1 MQGSLLQP
9 DEKRTGITFDPRTKM
24 FLLLTVAVFV
34 LGGAGGK
41 NVDLLAPMLCALPV
55 VLFLLAGK
63 WKRAFTYA
71 LIYTAAYLCFW
82 YFGPRTTGIVNFLL
96 LAICGILSR
105 FLPGIMLGMYLIE
118 TTTVS
123 EFTAAMSKM
132 HVTDKIAIPLSV
144 MFRFF
149 PTVADEFPAG
159 RQKRDENDR
168 VPSGSADG
176 LFRKN
181 RGRIKCGSTDQ
192 RLRRRSA
199 AHQCMQ
205 NRFPGAGYIAVSH
218 YIKSVCGMDCR
229 ACSIER

>member
-41 NVDLLAPMLCALPV
+41 NVDLLAPMLCVLPV
-55 VLFLLAGK
+55 ILFLLAGK
-63 WKRAFTYA
+63 WKRAFTYT

-132 HVTDKIAIPLSV
+132 HVTDKITIPLSV

-149 PTVADEFPAG
+149 PTVADEFSSINAAM
-159 RQKRDENDR
+159 RMRD
-168 VPSGSADG
+168 
-176 LFRKN
+176 
-181 RGRIKCGSTDQ
+181 I
-192 RLRRRSA
+192 RL
-199 AHQCMQ
+199 
-205 NRFPGAGYIAVSH
+205 AGYHASAWLH
-218 YIKSVCGMDCR
+218 
-229 ACSIER
+229 